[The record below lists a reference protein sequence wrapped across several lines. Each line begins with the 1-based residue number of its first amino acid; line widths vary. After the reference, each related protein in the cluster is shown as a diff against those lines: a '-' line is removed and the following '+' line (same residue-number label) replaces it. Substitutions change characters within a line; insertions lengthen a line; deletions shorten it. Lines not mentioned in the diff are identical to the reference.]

1 MLEPIGSKIEAL
13 SVSPPVLT
21 PAPAVSTTPPRKE
34 RKGIHY
40 RRVSVA
46 RIGACIDDLQRY
58 KRQGRNRRL
67 LISAGVIGTMALLLG
82 LLALTG
88 PIEALVVG
96 VVFAG
101 IGLLLFGFWFVSWRN
116 TQKQIAARRVQPLC
130 SILAALH
137 ADLIPT
143 RKLRLR
149 YDLRAPDDKQK
160 MTWAT
165 SGAKI
170 RYYDP
175 WLRLRGMLAE
185 GTRFRVRM
193 SSELKTKKGRIL
205 HEKRWLYLKLMP
217 PADRYSIDQ
226 AAEYFHLLVSAFDNE
241 PALRGSAVVL
251 QIAID
256 QLRGAI
262 VIKARREDRDFHP
275 EAVLG
280 ILRGTM
286 NFLID
291 HGRGHGRGQPG
302 EDGAPPAE

>member
-1 MLEPIGSKIEAL
+1 MLEPIGSKIEVL
-13 SVSPPVLT
+13 SLPSPPA
-21 PAPAVSTTPPRKE
+21 APVAAAPPRKE
-34 RKGIHY
+34 RKGVY
-40 RRVSVA
+40 ARRISVA
-46 RIGACIDDLQRY
+46 KIDAYIDELERY
-58 KRQGRNRRL
+58 KRQTRFQRL
-67 LISAGVIGTMALLLG
+67 LVSAGLVGGIALMLALLII
-82 LLALTG
+82 TK
-88 PIEALVVG
+88 PPDPEKPVALVVG

-101 IGLLLFGFWFVSWRN
+101 IGLLMFGFWFVSWRN

-130 SILAALH
+130 NILAALH
-137 ADLIPT
+137 DDLLAT
-143 RKLRLR
+143 RKLRVR

-160 MTWAT
+160 MTWQT
-165 SGAKI
+165 SGAKV

-175 WLRLRGMLAE
+175 WLRLRGTLAE

-193 SSELKTKKGRIL
+193 SSELKTKKGRIM

-217 PADRYSIDQ
+217 LADRYSIDQ

-241 PALRGSAVVL
+241 PALSGSAVVL

-262 VIKARREDRDFHP
+262 VIKARREDQDFRP
-275 EAVLG
+275 AAVLG

-291 HGRGHGRGQPG
+291 HGRGQGPGQPG
-302 EDGAPPAE
+302 EEVT